1 MQPQWQY
8 LSCMLRQVLTIGR
21 NGECSEKTGWCRQIL
36 DGQRTSLAALLN
48 SSVAAWHEEEKTKAR
63 LAR

>member
-1 MQPQWQY
+1 
-8 LSCMLRQVLTIGR
+8 MLRQVLIIGR
-21 NGECSEKTGWCRQIL
+21 NGECSETTEGCLQIL